1 MDNVGSLEGKYE
13 VLEKLHEGGMGAIY
27 KVRHRLLDEIRVIKV
42 MCSGRVE
49 PDFVLKAFREGADA
63 VFVAGCLEKNCHHL
77 YGNIEA
83 RKRVDQAKGIL
94 DSLGLDGERL
104 ELFNLASNQGR
115 EFKESM
121 DIMIERVER
130 LGPNPL
136 GVLR

>member
-1 MDNVGSLEGKYE
+1 MSRTKRVIGYCCVHGAYGAAERAGAEGRKYSPE
-13 VLEKLHEGGMGAIY
+13 VLIIQ
-27 KVRHRLLDEIRVIKV
+27 VPCI
-42 MCSGRVE
+42 GRV
-49 PDFVLKAFREGADA
+49 DVLHLLQAFREGADA

>member
-1 MDNVGSLEGKYE
+1 MSQIKRVIGYCCEHGAIGAAERAGVERSQFSPE
-13 VLEKLHEGGMGAIY
+13 VLIIP
-27 KVRHRLLDEIRVIKV
+27 VPCI
-42 MCSGRVE
+42 GRV
-49 PDFVLKAFREGADA
+49 DVLHLLQAFREGADA

-83 RKRVDQAKGIL
+83 RKRVDQAKRIL

-115 EFKESM
+115 EFKESV
-121 DIMIERVER
+121 DIMLKRVER

-136 GVLR
+136 GVHR